1 MRWCIRSVFG
11 TEVYQEAGRLLTF
24 TCYITLI
31 CVLCISYVCATQNGI
46 SIILI
51 TCSLWCVSSVDSFC
65 SRWWQLWVCA
75 LLTLQKWSAASPGR
89 KCLRFLP
96 KRGDK
101 LFSRS
106 RVQDKHSKVSS
117 MPAALYLGPHIITG
131 QQQLLTTTEKS
142 QWQFS
147 GLYLLFF
154 QGDVIVWLKA
164 GASKCALFFTGI
176 GCGEE
181 VGWMGRDIPD
191 NCLFF
196 TQPQFYTWKCVNLRL
211 KLSRNK
217 TVCKNYTVCEA
228 FFLRLN

>member
-1 MRWCIRSVFG
+1 MRWCIWSVFG

-24 TCYITLI
+24 TCYYITLI

-65 SRWWQLWVCA
+65 SRWQLWVCA

-131 QQQLLTTTEKS
+131 QQQLFIITEKS
-142 QWQFS
+142 RFS
-147 GLYLLFF
+147 ISFF
-154 QGDVIVWLKA
+154 SRRRHCLTEGWCEQVCAIFHGHWLR
-164 GASKCALFFTGI
+164 GGGWLD
-176 GCGEE
+176 GE
-181 VGWMGRDIPD
+181 GH
-191 NCLFF
+191 
-196 TQPQFYTWKCVNLRL
+196 TW
-211 KLSRNK
+211 
-217 TVCKNYTVCEA
+217 
-228 FFLRLN
+228 